1 MNTAEHLIQETLSKL
16 ASKHIPKGQHK
27 ILHVNVQEYW
37 KKLMLELIE
46 TESIRPRLSILTK
59 CAINWEALLVQKIS
73 IQN

>member
-1 MNTAEHLIQETLSKL
+1 MNTVEQLLQNTLSKL
-16 ASKHIPKGQHK
+16 AIRHIPEGQHR

-46 TESIRPRLSILTK
+46 TESIKPRLSILTK
-59 CAINWEALLVQKIS
+59 CAIHWEALLAQKIS

>member
-1 MNTAEHLIQETLSKL
+1 MNTAEQLIQETLNKL
-16 ASKHIPKGQHK
+16 ANKYLPEGQHRL
-27 ILHVNVQEYW
+27 LHVNVQEYW

-59 CAINWEALLVQKIS
+59 CAIHWEALLAQKIS